1 MAELRAL
8 WPATGELTREGRVEE
23 GEERGAGGA
32 TVGRRKGG
40 RCTMEGLL
48 WELGPLLMRGCSSVC
63 QVLFVTAAR
72 GRKEREE
79 RKRKGKKKNGKIAKP
94 GNFRGEK

>member
-1 MAELRAL
+1 
-8 WPATGELTREGRVEE
+8 
-23 GEERGAGGA
+23 
-32 TVGRRKGG
+32 
-40 RCTMEGLL
+40 LL